1 MQLFLS
7 PFLFDVEIVIILSG
21 CDVTEVTEVT
31 EFTVTGLGDAAAA
44 AAAAGWKFSV
54 FSRHQLLLL

>member
-7 PFLFDVEIVIILSG
+7 PFLFDVEIVIVLSG

-44 AAAAGWKFSV
+44 GWKFSV